1 MKKKIDIIASF
12 RNEEKNILEFT
23 KRIKNSFKKFKNI
36 DYKLIFIDDFSN
48 DLSNYL
54 IKKLIKKNRKIKLI
68 SFKKNYGGSPSIQTG
83 FDFVG
88 NKSYATVIDCDL
100 QDPPELIA
108 KNFSKIENNETIHFV
123 RKRRDDP
130 FLQIIYTKIAYFF
143 LHFISNGKIIMNS
156 NHFKILP
163 PKVVHKIKKSKEIF
177 PYWNYLFTMY
187 SKKNKLIFYNRQRR
201 IHGKSKFNL
210 FSLNPWITY
219 FSGFFYFKKRF
230 FYTIFTLLIL
240 NALVIYIFFSLA
252 YSLFLIGLLALSF
265 CFISIN
271 LFAFLFIMY
280 YKSQNKR
287 IYCRYKS

>member
-12 RNEEKNILEFT
+12 RNEERNILEFT
-23 KRIKNSFKKFKNI
+23 KRIKSSFKKFKNI

-54 IKKLIKKNRKIKLI
+54 IKKLIKKNKKIKLI
-68 SFKKNYGGSPSIQTG
+68 TFTKNYGGSPSIQTG

-88 NKSYATVIDCDL
+88 KKNYATVIDCDL

-108 KNFSKIENNETIHFV
+108 KNFSKIKNDETIHFV

-143 LHFISNGKIIMNS
+143 LYFISSGKIIMNC

-163 PKVVHKIKKSKEIF
+163 PKVVQKVKKSKEMF

-187 SKKNKLIFYNRQRR
+187 SKKNKLVFYNRKKR
-201 IHGKSKFNL
+201 IHGKSKFNF

-219 FSGFFYFKKRF
+219 FSGFFYFKKNF
-230 FYTIFTLLIL
+230 FYTISALLIL
-240 NALVIYIFFSLA
+240 NAAVIYISFVLV
-252 YSLFLIGLLALSF
+252 YSLYLIGFLILLF
-265 CFISIN
+265 CFFSIN

-287 IYCRYKS
+287 IYCRYKT